1 MKIIR
6 LFSFSLLFLSILFLS
21 PLAWGEDKALPWMEM
36 IKKEEALLT
45 DAKKELEKY
54 ISAQP
59 DRIQKVREKTE
70 ELNQQLRK
78 LIIIYNIEEGNPI
91 ELRDKLRQIE
101 HIRREGQDIIG
112 PLNNEMESIESFE
125 KSFRE
130 NLKEYEQLSEEGFVK
145 EKKAILGEYIL
156 ELKRTLDLAAT
167 ARQLI
172 AIVPNSV
179 EGLFVRLDNK
189 KSAIEKDLFKSWKTF
204 FLRPLPIYYFSAEGW
219 KNAYEGMQSW
229 VRFVPYWQIPL
240 KESWGTFR
248 NGLIM
253 ALAAGVIIIALSFFF
268 LGWIQRKFSL
278 VALRR
283 HLSPSFIWLGF
294 GLPLYV
300 MIMTCGLSQFGIYRF
315 PAEALLAGGIV
326 SLAWRLRM
334 LLPMH
339 EVSSR
344 HNILWPLWCVF
355 TAAIVSMTNHFPSEM
370 FVPVMA
376 ILLVVCALYLFY
388 IRKGYRGGFEKKTG
402 AISSWLLLILSLIS
416 LSKWGNLS
424 ILIATI
430 WFLLLLNIEFCSNII
445 LIMEHVNRTSRE
457 KLVTHNIVNGVFFPL
472 LLLGFFTTS
481 AVWICMFIGG
491 MPLLN
496 SIIQWRINFGLF
508 GLNLSMVIIIMAVFF
523 VVRSIMALLQRALDV
538 ISRRR
543 EEIQMGTVKSI
554 QAILA
559 YIIWCLY
566 ILFSLN
572 LLGVKLEHIALIAG
586 GLSIGVGFGLQDMI
600 KNFFSG
606 LILLFSRSIHP
617 GDEIQIEDVRGT
629 VMKINIRNTI
639 VQTNE
644 DSTIFIPNSDLAYK
658 KIANWTY
665 KDPKGRAEIVVG
677 VAYGSDTDRVRT
689 LLIECALAHQQ
700 VLREPPPYVLFYDFG
715 ESALIFR
722 LRFWIKNMIHQK
734 DKVSSAIRFEIDTV
748 FREHNIEIAFPQHD
762 IRIRSTDGLNT
773 IPDRQDA
780 QH

>member
-6 LFSFSLLFLSILFLS
+6 LFSLSLLFLSLLLWS
-21 PLAWGEDKALPWMEM
+21 PLAWAEDKTLSWMEM
-36 IKKEEALLT
+36 IKKEEALILN
-45 DAKKELEKY
+45 AKKDIEKY

-78 LIIIYNIEEGNPI
+78 LIIIYNIEELNPV
-91 ELRDKLRQIE
+91 ELRDKLKQIE
-101 HIRREGQDIIG
+101 HLRSEGQDVIA
-112 PLNNEMESIESFE
+112 PFNNEMESIKSFE
-125 KSFRE
+125 KSMRE
-130 NLKEYEQLSEEGFVK
+130 NLKEYEQLSAEGFLS
-145 EKKAILGEYIL
+145 EHKAILREYIN
-156 ELKRTLDLAAT
+156 ELKHLLDLAAT

-172 AIVPNSV
+172 TILPNSV

-189 KSAIEKDLFKSWKTF
+189 KAEIEKDLFKLWKTY
-204 FLRPLPIYYFSAEGW
+204 FLRPLPVYYFSAEGW
-219 KNAYEGMQSW
+219 KYAYENMQTW
-229 VRFVPYWQIPL
+229 ARFLPYWLIPL
-240 KESWGTFR
+240 KENWKAFQ
-248 NGLIM
+248 NNLILT
-253 ALAAGVIIIALSFFF
+253 LAAGIIIIAVSFFF
-268 LGWIQRKFSL
+268 LGRIQRRFPL

-283 HLSPSFIWLGF
+283 HLFPSFVWLGF

-300 MIMTCGLSQFGIYRF
+300 MITTCGLIQFGIYRF
-315 PAEALLAGGIV
+315 PVEALLAGGIV

-339 EVSSR
+339 ETSSR

-370 FVPVMA
+370 FAPIMA
-376 ILLVVCALYLFY
+376 ILLIACALYLFY
-388 IRKGYRGGFEKKTG
+388 IRKGFRGEFEKKTG
-402 AISSWLLLILSLIS
+402 AVSPWLMLILSFVA

-424 ILIATI
+424 ILISTL
-430 WFLLLLNIEFCSNII
+430 WFLLLLNIEFGSNII
-445 LIMEHVNRTSRE
+445 LIMEHFNQTSRE
-457 KLVTHNIVNGVFFPL
+457 RIVTHNIVNGVIFPL
-472 LLLGFFTTS
+472 LLLGISTVT
-481 AVWICMFIGG
+481 AAWICMFIGG

-496 SIIQWRINFGLF
+496 SIIQWRVNFGLF

-538 ISRRR
+538 ISKRR
-543 EEIQMGTVKSI
+543 EEIQMGTIKSI
-554 QAILA
+554 QAVLA

-586 GLSIGVGFGLQDMI
+586 GLSIGVGFGLQDII

-762 IRIRSTDGLNT
+762 IRIRSTDGLNA
-773 IPDRQDA
+773 PFSK
-780 QH
+780 